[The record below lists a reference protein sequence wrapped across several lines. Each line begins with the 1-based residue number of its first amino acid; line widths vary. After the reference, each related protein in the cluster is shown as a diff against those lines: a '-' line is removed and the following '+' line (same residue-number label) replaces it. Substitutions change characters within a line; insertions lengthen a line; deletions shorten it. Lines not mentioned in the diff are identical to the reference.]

1 MPEGIQTTVQ
11 TDNEPR
17 THAERA
23 QAFKEEFEEK
33 REWIRELAKQATEIN
48 DSDEPLMAVKDLFPD
63 GVDTEEARLKY
74 SQQMEFDCNKL
85 QGKVAVRQQLAS
97 LDGMSRDMDAVFEMG
112 GYGDIAAMREDATK
126 NVAQTKARSAWDT
139 FETRLKAYTEE
150 YGSNGYSPQLLTDMF
165 TKSRESR
172 EGVEGILPSGAR
184 WNNGLPGFSFPSEE
198 TEMHGAK
205 AQFTS
210 LIQGS
215 ATTGPGIQPYPVQM
229 DTIVEQA
236 LRQPSYFM
244 LLPSRGIPT
253 NSYQFREETSN
264 TESFQYY
271 NEWTGS
277 ATRPEGTDIASE
289 VQFRITPETKTLKT
303 ITGKMLATYEQ
314 LFSEPMARSFMQN
327 RLVRAAERWLDG
339 ELVAAGTDRVWA
351 STGTAKRR
359 AKVSADATLSNVTS
373 YIRSLADFS
382 QDGTTA
388 ISNDAWGGPFN
399 NLFKKTSSTSE
410 SALQMILKAMI
421 HMEDEDEGM
430 SMANGILMKPGT
442 YEKLVNVPHGS
453 ADARW
458 LFPSVLSNNTAVT
471 PFGLPI
477 IHNKGGLNDDEVM
490 VIDLNHHSFVS
501 HVQGLVFE
509 SDREIQKLQEVFVVH
524 VMCELDVWRRHSV
537 QRMQTIFA

>member
-63 GVDTEEARLKY
+63 GVDTEEDRLKY

-112 GYGDIAAMREDATK
+112 GYGDIAAMRDDATK

-150 YGSNGYSPQLLTDMF
+150 YGSNGYSPQLLKDMF

-205 AQFTS
+205 AQFSS
-210 LIQGS
+210 LISAGS
-215 ATTGPGIQPYPVQM
+215 GSNPGIQPYPVQM
-229 DTIVEQA
+229 DTIVESA

-244 LLPSRGIPT
+244 ILPSRGIPT
-253 NSYQFREETSN
+253 NSYQFREENNTSEN
-264 TESFQYY
+264 FQYF
-271 NEWTGS
+271 NEWTTSDAVRGDS
-277 ATRPEGTDIASE
+277 ASITSETTFNIRP
-289 VQFRITPETKTLKT
+289 VTKTLKT

-327 RLVRAAERWLDG
+327 RLVRGAERWLDG
-339 ELVAAGTDRVWA
+339 ELVAAGTDRDW
-351 STGTAKRR
+351 SSSGTDKRE
-359 AKVSADATLSNVTS
+359 AKVGTGQQPD
-373 YIRSLADFS
+373 YIRSLVDFS
-382 QDGTTA
+382 GDAATA
-388 ISNDAWGGPFN
+388 ISNDAWGGSYS
-399 NLFKKTSSTSE
+399 NLFKKTSSTTD
-410 SALQMILKAMI
+410 SALQMLLKSMI

-430 SMANGILMKPGT
+430 SMANYFLMKPGT

-477 IHNKGGLNDDEVM
+477 VLNKGGLNDDEVIT
-490 VIDLNHHSFVS
+490 VDINHHSFVS

-509 SDREIQKLQEVFVVH
+509 SDREIERLQEVFVVH

>member
-150 YGSNGYSPQLLTDMF
+150 YGSNGYSPQLLKDMF

-205 AQFTS
+205 AQFSS
-210 LIQGS
+210 LISAGS
-215 ATTGPGIQPYPVQM
+215 GSNPGIQPYPVQM
-229 DTIVEQA
+229 DTIVESA

-244 LLPSRGIPT
+244 ILPSRGIPT
-253 NSYQFREETSN
+253 NSYQFREENN
-264 TESFQYY
+264 TTENFQYF
-271 NEWTGS
+271 NEWTTSDAVRGDS
-277 ATRPEGTDIASE
+277 ASITSETTFNIRP
-289 VQFRITPETKTLKT
+289 VTKTLKT

-327 RLVRAAERWLDG
+327 RLVRGAERWLDG
-339 ELVAAGTDRVWA
+339 ELVAAGTDRDW
-351 STGTAKRR
+351 SSSGTDKRE
-359 AKVSADATLSNVTS
+359 AKVGTGQQPD
-373 YIRSLADFS
+373 YIRSLVDFS
-382 QDGTTA
+382 GDAATA
-388 ISNDAWGGPFN
+388 ISNDTWGGSYS
-399 NLFKKTSSTSE
+399 NLFKKTSSTTD
-410 SALQMILKAMI
+410 SALQMLLKSMI

-430 SMANGILMKPGT
+430 SMANYFLMKPGT

-477 IHNKGGLNDDEVM
+477 VLNKGGLNDDEVIT
-490 VIDLNHHSFVS
+490 VDINHHSFVS

-509 SDREIQKLQEVFVVH
+509 SDREIERLQEVFVVH